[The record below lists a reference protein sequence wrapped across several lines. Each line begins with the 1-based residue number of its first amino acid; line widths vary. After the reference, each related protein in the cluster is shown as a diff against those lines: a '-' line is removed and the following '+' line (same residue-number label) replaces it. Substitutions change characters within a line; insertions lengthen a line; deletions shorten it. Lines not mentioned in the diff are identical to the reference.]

1 MVTRKKRAKKERM
14 FTGMALQKGW
24 GKVTGDRA
32 KVWWFCTTEKFA
44 KRYSLDGQGVPV
56 AWDDEQFSVEEIK
69 EGTGDDVCVA
79 ILNNDHEER
88 LMLLVLADMP
98 AILIQGRNCH
108 PVTWEDYSMEG
119 LYAIKKILPNTKLEA
134 VIINPKIQT
143 LEAFGVV
150 RPIIEG
156 IVEGTDFFN
165 EGATDEPTTK

>member
-1 MVTRKKRAKKERM
+1 MVTRKKRAKKERV
-14 FTGMALQKGW
+14 FTGIALQKGW

-32 KVWWFCTTEKFA
+32 KVWWFCTTERFA

-88 LMLLVLADMP
+88 LMLLVNTDMP
-98 AILIQGRNCH
+98 AVLLQGRHCH
-108 PVTWEDYSMEG
+108 SVTWDDYATEG
-119 LYAIKKILPNTKLEA
+119 LYAIKKTFPHTKLET
-134 VIINPKIQT
+134 VIINPKIRT

-150 RPIIEG
+150 KPIIEG
-156 IVEGTDFFN
+156 VVEETDFFDG
-165 EGATDEPTTK
+165 GATDEPATK